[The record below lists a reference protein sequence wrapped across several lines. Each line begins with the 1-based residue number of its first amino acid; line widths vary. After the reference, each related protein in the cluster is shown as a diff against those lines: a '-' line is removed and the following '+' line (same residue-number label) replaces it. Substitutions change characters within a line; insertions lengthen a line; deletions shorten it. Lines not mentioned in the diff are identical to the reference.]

1 MKKILSLALVLVMV
15 LSVAALVGCSGDKKP
30 AGNDAAG
37 LKFGLGVVANYG
49 KATDA
54 EGETNGA
61 GEFNTTAVV
70 VLLDAEGKIVSIDLD
85 TAQIK
90 PSWTSEGKF
99 VAATELR
106 TKYEQGADYKMATLG
121 KEMDKNGDGKVLEWN
136 EQADAFMATAKGK
149 TLAEVK
155 AFMTEDGYTQGDL
168 ATAGCTIHVTDFV
181 AALEKAVNSAADS
194 KATANDTL
202 SVALVSSQSHECKDA
217 TEEANGVA
225 QVDTT
230 IVAAVKDAE
239 GKVVVAK
246 TDCTQG
252 KALTFDATGKVTG
265 DMKAEVKSKLELGD
279 DYNMAKFG
287 QNQDKNGDG
296 KVLEWYVQA
305 AAFDSAIVGKTSAEF
320 ASLAAEDGYAT
331 GDLATAGCTMA
342 IGDMIKAATA
352 ATK

>member
-15 LSVAALVGCSGDKKP
+15 LSVAALVGCSGDKEP
-30 AGNDAAG
+30 AGNDAAA
-37 LKFGLGVVANYG
+37 LKFGLGVVANFG
-49 KATDA
+49 EAKDA

-61 GEFNTTAVV
+61 GEFNTTAVA

-90 PSWTSEGKF
+90 TAWTSEGKI
-99 VAATELR
+99 VATEDFR
-106 TKYEQGADYKMATLG
+106 TKYEKGTDYNMATFG
-121 KEMDKNGDGKVLEWN
+121 KDMDKNGDGKVLEWN

-155 AFMTEDGYTQGDL
+155 AFMTEDGYTTGDL

-181 AALEKAVNSAADS
+181 VALEKAINSAADS
-194 KATANDTL
+194 SATANDTL
-202 SVALVSSQSHECKDA
+202 SVALVSSPSYSNKDA
-217 TEEANGVA
+217 SAEGDGLA
-225 QVDTT
+225 QIDTT

-252 KALTFDATGKVTG
+252 KMTFDASGKSTL
-265 DMKAEVKSKLELGD
+265 DATAEVKTKLELGT
-279 DYNMAKFG
+279 DYGMAAYGTKH
-287 QNQDKNGDG
+287 DG
-296 KVLEWYVQA
+296 SEGAVKEWNEQA
-305 AAFDSAIVGKTSAEF
+305 AAFDAALVGKTSADF
-320 ASLAAEDGYAT
+320 AALAGDDGYAT

>member
-30 AGNDAAG
+30 AGNDATG
-37 LKFGLGVVANYG
+37 LKFGLGVVANFG
-49 KATDA
+49 EAKDA
-54 EGETNGA
+54 DGETNGA
-61 GEFNTTAVV
+61 GEFNTTAVA

-90 PSWTSEGKF
+90 TAWTSEGKI
-99 VAATELR
+99 VATEDLR
-106 TKYEQGADYKMATLG
+106 TKYEKGTDYGMAAYG
-121 KEMDKNGDGKVLEWN
+121 KKHDGSDGKALEWN

-155 AFMTEDGYTQGDL
+155 AFMAEDGYAQGDL

-194 KATANDTL
+194 KATANDKL
-202 SVALVSSQSHECKDA
+202 SVALVSSPSYSNKDA
-217 TEEANGVA
+217 SAEGDGLA
-225 QVDTT
+225 QIDTT
-230 IVAAVKDAE
+230 VAAVVTGAD

-252 KALTFDATGKVTG
+252 KMTFDVAGKSTLDATV
-265 DMKAEVKSKLELGD
+265 EVKTKLELGT
-279 DYNMAKFG
+279 DYGMAAYGTKH
-287 QNQDKNGDG
+287 DG
-296 KVLEWYVQA
+296 SEGAVKEWNEQA
-305 AAFDSAIVGKTSAEF
+305 AAFDAAPVAKTSADF
-320 ASLAAEDGYAT
+320 AALAGDDGYAT

>member
-37 LKFGLGVVANYG
+37 LKFGLGVVANFG
-49 KATDA
+49 EAKDA
-54 EGETNGA
+54 DGETNGA
-61 GEFNTTAVV
+61 GEFNTTAVA

-90 PSWTSEGKF
+90 TAWTSKGKI
-99 VAATELR
+99 VATEDLR
-106 TKYEQGADYKMATLG
+106 TKYEKGTDYGMAAYG
-121 KEMDKNGDGKVLEWN
+121 KKHDGSDGKALEWN

-155 AFMTEDGYTQGDL
+155 AFMAEDGYAQGDL

-194 KATANDTL
+194 KATANDKL
-202 SVALVSSQSHECKDA
+202 SVALVSSPSYSNKDA
-217 TEEANGVA
+217 SAEGDGLA
-225 QVDTT
+225 QIDTT
-230 IVAAVKDAE
+230 VAAVVTGAD

-252 KALTFDATGKVTG
+252 KMTFDVAGKSTLDATV
-265 DMKAEVKSKLELGD
+265 EVKTKLELGT
-279 DYNMAKFG
+279 DYGMAAYGTKH
-287 QNQDKNGDG
+287 DG
-296 KVLEWYVQA
+296 SEGAVKEWNEQA
-305 AAFDSAIVGKTSAEF
+305 AAFDAALVGKTSADF
-320 ASLAAEDGYAT
+320 AALAGDDGYAT

>member
-30 AGNDAAG
+30 AGNDAVG
-37 LKFGLGVVANYG
+37 LKFGLGVVANFG
-49 KATDA
+49 EAKDA
-54 EGETNGA
+54 DGETNGA
-61 GEFNTTAVV
+61 GEFNTTAVA

-90 PSWTSEGKF
+90 TAWTSEGKI
-99 VAATELR
+99 VATEDLR
-106 TKYEQGADYKMATLG
+106 TKYEKGTDYGMAAYG
-121 KEMDKNGDGKVLEWN
+121 KKHDGSDGKALEWN
-136 EQADAFMATAKGK
+136 EQADAFMAIAKGK

-155 AFMTEDGYTQGDL
+155 AFMAEDGYAQGDL

-194 KATANDTL
+194 KATANDKL
-202 SVALVSSQSHECKDA
+202 SVALVSSPSYSNKDA
-217 TEEANGVA
+217 SAEGDGLA
-225 QVDTT
+225 QIDTT
-230 IVAAVKDAE
+230 VAAVVTGAD

-252 KALTFDATGKVTG
+252 KMTFDVAGKSTLDATV
-265 DMKAEVKSKLELGD
+265 EVKTKLELGT
-279 DYNMAKFG
+279 DYGMAAYGTKH
-287 QNQDKNGDG
+287 DG
-296 KVLEWYVQA
+296 SEGAVKEWNEQA
-305 AAFDSAIVGKTSAEF
+305 AAFDAALVGKASADF
-320 ASLAAEDGYAT
+320 AALAGEDGYAT